1 MRVEQVQCTVAGVWV
16 EGEGT
21 AGTVYSG
28 WSVGGYLQRHE
39 QVVVK
44 HVEGMGKWLWRWCAC
59 RLGGRKGLD
68 EYDIG
73 VQGGQEV

>member
-1 MRVEQVQCTVAGVWV
+1 M
-16 EGEGT
+16 
-21 AGTVYSG
+21 YSG

-44 HVEGMGKWLWRWCAC
+44 HLEGVGKWLWRWCAC

-68 EYDIG
+68 DYDIG
-73 VQGGQEV
+73 VQVGQEV